1 MKNKS
6 NSPNNNNSNRFA
18 SVKNSPPMKRKSQQ
32 NKNMNTQQP
41 TSIQRTPSNKS
52 NKRPINVQQNVYT
65 APPYDYGIDNKI
77 RSRSPKSKS
86 GGFGTLD
93 PLLAAVFLAGVR
105 MSMNQKNKVVS
116 SLSAKKTTRSKRS

>member
-6 NSPNNNNSNRFA
+6 NSPNNNNPNGFA
-18 SVKNSPPMKRKSQQ
+18 SVKKSPPMKRKSQQ
-32 NKNMNTQQP
+32 NKNVNTQQP
-41 TSIQRTPSNKS
+41 TSIQLTRSNK
-52 NKRPINVQQNVYT
+52 KPINVQQNVYT